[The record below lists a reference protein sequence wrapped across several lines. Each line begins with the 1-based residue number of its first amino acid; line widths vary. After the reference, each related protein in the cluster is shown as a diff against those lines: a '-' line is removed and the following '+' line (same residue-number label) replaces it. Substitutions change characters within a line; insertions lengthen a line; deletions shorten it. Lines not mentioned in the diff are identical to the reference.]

1 MPPAAR
7 YARYLALV
15 WVPLAIAAAL
25 VIDDPGWTAVV
36 AVSGVVVPMILVVVA
51 TALDPNGP
59 HRADG
64 AIRRSRA
71 RSA

>member
-7 YARYLALV
+7 YARYLAFA

-25 VIDDPGWTAVV
+25 VIEHPGWTAVV
-36 AVSGVVVPMILVVVA
+36 AISAVVVPMILVVVA
-51 TALDPNGP
+51 TVLDPNGP
-59 HRADG
+59 HRADS
-64 AIRRSRA
+64 AIRRSQA